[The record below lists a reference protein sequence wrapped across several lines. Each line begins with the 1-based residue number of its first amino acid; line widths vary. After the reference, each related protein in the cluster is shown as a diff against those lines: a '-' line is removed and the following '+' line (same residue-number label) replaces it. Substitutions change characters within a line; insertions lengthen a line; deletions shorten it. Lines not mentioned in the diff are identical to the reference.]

1 MILRWRK
8 KTVVHSR
15 AGAAHGRYG
24 HSKQQHDNC
33 INKSSLTTQQRDG
46 LDPSRCVAI
55 WDNGCFHRTA
65 LVLFNWFID
74 AQSATI
80 MSIFLISTE
89 DGMWNAMKMIF
100 FFFLNL
106 PLDFCLKIYWTCMY
120 IQYLFTYMYV
130 WMLWTISYSLHFIHK
145 TVVFYIHHI
154 HVIHICRF
162 YYGYS
167 WLTNL
172 FVIKTLFSW
181 KTNQQI
187 NSNLS

>member
-1 MILRWRK
+1 MLVYIQYCGTNSTAVTFHCILKEILHPNHSSCFLQNCKMILRWRK

-89 DGMWNAMKMIF
+89 DGMWNAMKIIIF
-100 FFFLNL
+100 FFF
-106 PLDFCLKIYWTCMY
+106 
-120 IQYLFTYMYV
+120 
-130 WMLWTISYSLHFIHK
+130 
-145 TVVFYIHHI
+145 
-154 HVIHICRF
+154 
-162 YYGYS
+162 
-167 WLTNL
+167 
-172 FVIKTLFSW
+172 
-181 KTNQQI
+181 
-187 NSNLS
+187 